1 MSGPYVAAIGSG
13 PPLALLHGWSLDGGV
28 FAALAP
34 ALAARFRVCTVDL
47 PGHGRSAAVDASTLD
62 GIVDA
67 VAGALAAERAPLT
80 LVGWSFGGQIAL
92 RWAARDPARISRLA
106 LVCTSPRYVAAD
118 DWPHAMAAETL
129 DRFAGDLL
137 GSPARTLS
145 RFLALQVQ
153 GGEGARAALEFLRRA
168 GRGVEV
174 HAAGLSAALA
184 VLRRADLRADAAS
197 VRAATLVIAGER
209 DTIAP
214 PGAGAWLA
222 RAIAGA
228 RFESVAGAA
237 HAPFVSHPAVFVPA
251 LAGFVDG
258 R

>member
-1 MSGPYVAAIGSG
+1 MSGPYVEAIGAG

-28 FAALAP
+28 FAGLAP
-34 ALAARFRVCTVDL
+34 ALAARFRVYTIDL

-62 GIVDA
+62 GIVGA

-80 LVGWSFGGQIAL
+80 LVGWSLGGQIAL
-92 RWAARDPARISRLA
+92 RWAATDPARIARLA
-106 LVCTSPRYVAAD
+106 LVCTSPRYVAGD
-118 DWPHAMAAETL
+118 DWPHAMAADALE
-129 DRFAGDLL
+129 RFAGDLAR
-137 GSPARTLS
+137 SPARTLS
-145 RFLALQVQ
+145 RFLSLQVQ

-168 GRGVEV
+168 GRGGE
-174 HAAGLSAALA
+174 APAGGLSAALG
-184 VLRRADLRADAAS
+184 VLRHADLRADAAS
-197 VRAATLVIAGER
+197 VRAPTLVVAGER

-237 HAPFVSHPAVFVPA
+237 HVPFVSHPAVFDRA
-251 LAGFVDG
+251 FRGFVDG